1 MLFHWG
7 DINHLGT
14 LDFPVVENI
23 QLFFFFYKDFEWVSD
38 SEIQL
43 TLVTFEDAS
52 NPALLIELVK
62 YCYFDLELH

>member
-1 MLFHWG
+1 MVWS
-7 DINHLGT
+7 
-14 LDFPVVENI
+14 
-23 QLFFFFYKDFEWVSD
+23 FYKDFEWVSD

-43 TLVTFEDAS
+43 TLVTFEDSS